1 MAAIG
6 DFELSRGATVPV
18 YSLGE
23 RRVEFRGERWY
34 IAPDA
39 TVIGSVAIENEASVW
54 FKVVIRG
61 DSDLITIGERVNV
74 QDATVLHTDAG
85 IKLTLGRNVS
95 IGHLAMLHGCTVGE
109 GSLIGI
115 GAVILNHAVIGKHTL
130 IGANTLIPEGKRI
143 PDGVLVVGQP
153 GKVVRDLKPAEIDG
167 LLTIADGYVARAE
180 EYRQRLKPTQ
190 I

>member
-1 MAAIG
+1 L
-6 DFELSRGATVPV
+6 DSQQEATVPV

-23 RRVEFRGERWY
+23 RQVEYRGGKWY
-34 IAPDA
+34 VAPDA
-39 TVIGSVAIENEASVW
+39 TIIGSVAIGNEASIW

-61 DSDLITIGERVNV
+61 DSDLITIGDRVNV
-74 QDATVLHTDAG
+74 QDAAVLHTDAG
-85 IKLTLGRNVS
+85 IQLTLARNVS

-130 IGANTLIPEGKRI
+130 IGANTLIPEGKQI

-167 LLTIADGYVARAE
+167 LLAIADGYVARAE
-180 EYRQRLKPTQ
+180 EYRQRLEPAQ
-190 I
+190 R

>member
-1 MAAIG
+1 M
-6 DFELSRGATVPV
+6 PV

-23 RRVEFRGERWY
+23 RQVEFRGRNWY

-39 TVIGSVAIENEASVW
+39 TVIGSVAIENDASIW

-61 DSDLITIGERVNV
+61 DSDLITIGERVNI
-74 QDATVLHTDAG
+74 QDAAVLHTDAG
-85 IKLTLGRNVS
+85 IRLTLGRNASV
-95 IGHLAMLHGCTVGE
+95 GHQAMLHGCTVGE

-130 IGANTLIPEGKRI
+130 IGANTLIAEGKQI

-153 GKVVRDLKPAEIDG
+153 GKIVRDLTREEIDG
-167 LLTIADGYVARAE
+167 LLKIADGYVARAA
-180 EYRQRLKPTQ
+180 EYRQHLKPRQ
-190 I
+190 M